1 MNPEQ
6 NKKPLLPENMSLYPT
21 MNDVEDVYGL
31 ATSRLPIKTQ
41 NEVVSILATYHNTLL
56 NVLSKIYNRN

>member
-1 MNPEQ
+1 
-6 NKKPLLPENMSLYPT
+6 MSLYPT